1 MDALLAF
8 WPGLQVLKGD
18 IKPAVETHE
27 MLYQVMQR
35 HKFIPEAF
43 TTDFQ
48 VHWGNHPLRPEFLE
62 STYFLH
68 MATGDPYYLEVG
80 KDVLKSLQKY
90 ARVPCGYAA
99 VNDVRTGKQED
110 RMDSFVLAETFKYL
124 YLLFADKEDIILNLD
139 EFVFTTEGHL
149 LPLSL
154 AVHSNKSH
162 GNIEG
167 AWDES
172 ENEFA
177 RSCPNTLQLFPES
190 VRKPLQNMVDGMCP
204 SRRTTKRRLTA
215 LEFSAI
221 NLEHLKIIKEMG
233 INIVALNDGRVQMLH
248 TFAAVSF
255 FVFILRN
262 YNRNTSVIVCFMNQ
276 FFIL

>member
-1 MDALLAF
+1 MIEFNLTNFFFRPHTNSRNFMDALLAF

-62 STYFLH
+62 STYFLYL
-68 MATGDPYYLEVG
+68 ATSDPYYLEVG
-80 KDVLKSLQKY
+80 KNVLKSLQRY

-124 YLLFADKEDIILNLD
+124 YLLFASKEDLILNLD
-139 EFVFTTEGHL
+139 EFIFTTEGHL

-154 AVHSNKSH
+154 S
-162 GNIEG
+162 G
-167 AWDES
+167 
-172 ENEFA
+172 
-177 RSCPNTLQLFPES
+177 RSMN
-190 VRKPLQNMVDGMCP
+190 GM
-204 SRRTTKRRLTA
+204 
-215 LEFSAI
+215 
-221 NLEHLKIIKEMG
+221 
-233 INIVALNDGRVQMLH
+233 
-248 TFAAVSF
+248 
-255 FVFILRN
+255 
-262 YNRNTSVIVCFMNQ
+262 
-276 FFIL
+276 